1 MVKTLTSRVGSA
13 GSIPGWGPKIP
24 QECGQK
30 DQNIKQKQYSSKI
43 NKDFLKKKKG

>member
-1 MVKTLTSRVGSA
+1 MVKTLTSRVGSV

-30 DQNIKQKQYSSKI
+30 DQNKNRNNIVAKSIKT
-43 NKDFLKKKKG
+43 F